1 MWTAWR
7 MPLEKAPCDVGFT
20 EAINKSMQ
28 VPSRLRVADDSSA
41 GDPKE
46 RLLLEGFS
54 PSFQMHVPDRLLL
67 AEMTDA
73 AFSPLLGSQLR
84 QHFPVVDDPL
94 LEPAVQTMMYGE
106 HPFLSFASH
115 AGSQKRKRLAH
126 QGRARK
132 ERVLVESPQ
141 LAPGDVRQRQ
151 EWLET
156 SVPPASWSQAR
167 PLPPPPQCPPFPL
180 EGRIYSLQNVLQAL
194 HFLGHQLFQLFRK
207 PCQAPLSSR
216 EVNLVLETSL
226 DEFGTTDILA
236 MRRQLIRISGRLR
249 ALEEQ
254 CVGWRQKELLL
265 YSVLVS
271 TCLLNAWLWLRR

>member
-151 EWLET
+151 E
-156 SVPPASWSQAR
+156 
-167 PLPPPPQCPPFPL
+167 C
-180 EGRIYSLQNVLQAL
+180 
-194 HFLGHQLFQLFRK
+194 
-207 PCQAPLSSR
+207 SR